1 VRARGRHDH
10 RSATCHDGHAIG
22 LDLGATAVR
31 AAVIRVDTRD
41 GVSQVVHQLV
51 GGLPLAPGTVVD
63 GAVGD
68 ATALTAT
75 LKELWKVYDI
85 GCRNVIL
92 GVANPQ
98 VQVRELQV
106 PDLNPAD
113 RARSLS
119 FQAREVIAM
128 PMDQVVLDFAPLGD
142 ALDENNNVNGLL
154 VATPREP
161 VLAAVSAVEA
171 AGLKVVR
178 VDLSSFAV
186 LRAVAEQGLTS
197 EAVIDLG
204 AHLTT
209 VVVHQ
214 RGVPKVVRTLG
225 RGGEELTRRLAER
238 LELNLQEAEEAKCR
252 DGLVSTGKVGSTLTE
267 LMGPLLNDIRTS
279 INYFRTANAGA
290 PIQQV
295 TLTGRAA
302 QLPGLV
308 AAVAQHVGAPTRLA
322 EATDALG
329 QPAKRTGKSDTR
341 WASALSAGLA
351 IGAAA

>member
-1 VRARGRHDH
+1 M
-10 RSATCHDGHAIG
+10 TCHDGHAIG

-31 AAVIRVDTRD
+31 AAVLRVDTRD
-41 GVSQVVHQLV
+41 GVPQVIHQLV
-51 GGLPLAPGTVVD
+51 GGLPLAAGTVVN
-63 GAVGD
+63 GAVAD
-68 ATALTAT
+68 PAALSAT
-75 LKELWKVYDI
+75 LKALWRTYGI

-92 GVANPQ
+92 GVASPQ
-98 VQVRELQV
+98 VQVRELRV

-113 RARSLS
+113 RAKSLS

-128 PMDQVVLDFAPLGD
+128 PMDQVVLDFAPLED
-142 ALDENNNVNGLL
+142 APDDSSLVNGLL

-161 VLAAVSAVEA
+161 VLTAVAAVEA
-171 AGLKVVR
+171 AGLKVAR

-186 LRAVAEQGLTS
+186 LRAVAEPGLTS

-209 VVVHQ
+209 VIVHQ

-238 LELNLQEAEEAKCR
+238 LELSLQEAEEGKCR
-252 DGLVSTGKVGSTLTE
+252 DGLDSTSEIGSTLTE
-267 LMGPLLNDIRTS
+267 LLGPLLNDIRTS
-279 INYFRTANAGA
+279 VNYFRTANTGA
-290 PIQQV
+290 TIEQI

-322 EATDALG
+322 ETTDALG

-341 WASALSAGLA
+341 WGSALSAGLA